1 MKNNNYQYLSLED
14 IFLQFVSIIC
24 LIVHLST
31 IFCRTIESPLPQP
44 EMKDI
49 PNNQCLCV
57 LYKDPVY
64 DDDHLFP
71 AKVLPE
77 TKFDVIECGD
87 VEKLIKKKDN
97 QLQIIYYTMPVQK
110 RCTIL

>member
-31 IFCRTIESPLPQP
+31 IFCRTIESPLPQQ

-49 PNNQCLCV
+49 PNNQCLWFV
-57 LYKDPVY
+57 LSIINMQTNTRNVQY
-64 DDDHLFP
+64 L
-71 AKVLPE
+71 E
-77 TKFDVIECGD
+77 S
-87 VEKLIKKKDN
+87 KL
-97 QLQIIYYTMPVQK
+97 L
-110 RCTIL
+110 